1 MSLVRTAIFGGSF
14 NPVHNGHILLARQ
27 VLEEQLADEVWLM
40 VSPQNPLK
48 DSHTL
53 LDENVRFRLVEK
65 ALQNERYIKAS
76 SFEFHLPRP
85 SYTWDTLRA
94 LTKSR
99 PDRTFSLLIGAD
111 NWQLFPKWAHTGK
124 IINNH
129 TIIIYPRE
137 GFPIDTNALPPTV
150 HVLSGSPLFP
160 YSSTDVRRAI
170 ARGEDVS
177 EMLPPAIKDEA
188 CTLYARPSSQ

>member
-14 NPVHNGHILLARQ
+14 NPVHNGHVLLARQ
-27 VLEEQLADEVWLM
+27 VLAEQLADEVWLM

-48 DSHTL
+48 SSHTL
-53 LDENVRFRLVEK
+53 LDEKARYRLVEK
-65 ALQNERYIKAS
+65 ALQNERFIKAS
-76 SFEFHLPRP
+76 NFEFHLPRP

-94 LTKSR
+94 LTESYA
-99 PDRTFSLLIGAD
+99 DRTFSLLIGAD
-111 NWQLFPKWAHTGK
+111 NWQLFPKWAHPDK

-129 TIIIYPRE
+129 TIIIYPRK
-137 GFPIDTNALPPTV
+137 GYHTDTASLPATV

-160 YSSTDVRRAI
+160 YSSTDVRHAI
-170 ARGEDVS
+170 THGEDVS

-188 CTLYARPSSQ
+188 CKLYARPSGQ